1 MGNSTIITDYLGR
14 GTFANRPTTPGPIPA
29 GATAFY
35 LATDIVVLY
44 MWSGTAWVTVVGTP
58 PASAAFGLIPPPFNP
73 LPLELTPDLN
83 LAIMATGLY

>member
-14 GTFANRPTTPGPIPA
+14 GTFANRPLVPGPIPA

-35 LATDIVVLY
+35 LATDILVLY
-44 MWSGTAWVTVVGTP
+44 MWSGTAWVAVVGTP
-58 PASAAFGLIPPPFNP
+58 PQSTDSLIPPPFNP

-83 LAIMATGLY
+83 LSIMLTGLY